1 MNTDKKGGE
10 TVDERIYDMS
20 KSELE
25 EWISNISIQAAQKAE
40 EGIRKMSQE
49 SERRDKMFSLEEKI
63 MASIEDTLQEYV
75 YEEVKNRVNPDAI
88 GEEVAQ
94 SVNLLHIMD
103 GLVYEVEQEIIQRI
117 INNVERNYTSDDF
130 PVQEIAERLLEE

>member
-10 TVDERIYDMS
+10 TVDERIYDVS

-25 EWISNISIQAAQKAE
+25 EWISNI
-40 EGIRKMSQE
+40 SQE
-49 SERRDKMFSLEEKI
+49 SERRDKMFSLEKKI

-103 GLVYEVEQEIIQRI
+103 DLVYEVEQEIIQRM
-117 INNVERNYTSDDF
+117 INNVERNYTSNDF
-130 PVQEIAERLLEE
+130 PVQDIAERLLEE

>member
-1 MNTDKKGGE
+1 VNTDKKGGE

-25 EWISNISIQAAQKAE
+25 EWISNMSIQAQKAE

>member
-10 TVDERIYDMS
+10 TVDERIYGMS

-25 EWISNISIQAAQKAE
+25 EWISN
-40 EGIRKMSQE
+40 MSQE

-103 GLVYEVEQEIIQRI
+103 DLVYEVEQEIIQRI

>member
-1 MNTDKKGGE
+1 VNTDKKGGE